1 MPCLVLKE
9 AMDFRAGRAEGF
21 CPVIR
26 ASSREMISWSLF
38 SLTRPIPVLT
48 TTLEILGTAKGE
60 LKEYFFIS
68 AGRTFFSY
76 FSFKSMLKFS
86 SALFTNSPLPSFNLK
101 SNPDGF
107 GAMGAFGQ
115 KFGGGERRGH
125 GNDASFLA
133 GAAGPAVA
141 FSQVGSLHQ
150 RPLRARI
157 YLKDFFLPSLVFPG
171 DYENRIAFF
180 DAPCHGQTTSAA
192 KEIIFKKPLSRS
204 SRGTGPTILPPLGS
218 VPSKITT
225 AFSSKR
231 T

>member
-26 ASSREMISWSLF
+26 ASSREMISWSLS

-76 FSFKSMLKFS
+76 FSFKSILKFS
-86 SALFTNSPLPSFNLK
+86 AALFTNSHLPSCNLK
-101 SNPDGF
+101 SDPDGLL
-107 GAMGAFGQ
+107 AMGAFRQ

-125 GNDASFLA
+125 GNDAPFLA

-141 FSQVGSLHQ
+141 FSQVDPFHQ
-150 RPLRARI
+150 RPLRARVHF
-157 YLKDFFLPSLVFPG
+157 KDFPLPSSVFP
-171 DYENRIAFF
+171 
-180 DAPCHGQTTSAA
+180 
-192 KEIIFKKPLSRS
+192 
-204 SRGTGPTILPPLGS
+204 
-218 VPSKITT
+218 
-225 AFSSKR
+225 
-231 T
+231 

>member
-21 CPVIR
+21 CPVMR
-26 ASSREMISWSLF
+26 ASSREMISWSLS

-86 SALFTNSPLPSFNLK
+86 AALFTNSPLPSRNLK
-101 SNPDGF
+101 SDPDGLL
-107 GAMGAFGQ
+107 AMGTFRQ

-133 GAAGPAVA
+133 GAAGPAGAGFPVD
-141 FSQVGSLHQ
+141 
-150 RPLRARI
+150 PLPPPPPRARVT
-157 YLKDFFLPSLVFPG
+157 LK
-171 DYENRIAFF
+171 E
-180 DAPCHGQTTSAA
+180 
-192 KEIIFKKPLSRS
+192 
-204 SRGTGPTILPPLGS
+204 
-218 VPSKITT
+218 
-225 AFSSKR
+225 
-231 T
+231 